1 MRKKHDYD
9 KILFRLLG
17 IIKKLNS
24 GEEVTKKELSL
35 EYNVSE
41 KTIQKDLNQ
50 RLGNIFPIERKNGK
64 YSFKE
69 GYRLDKQMDPE
80 SILVIDILKGIS
92 KSFGDYFKEKSEK
105 IFNNIAKADENFL
118 LSKMVVEDLSL
129 YTELVQILQ
138 EAIEKR
144 VEIELY
150 YKEKRV
156 LQPYKITIFEGFWYL
171 YAKDLK
177 DGRFKTFYIKD
188 MKNLVL
194 TDRVFEVDK
203 EKMSKLENAVNIWF
217 EPDND
222 LFEVV
227 LHANANIAKYFMR
240 KSFFKTQKILEKRDD
255 GSLVFSIQTTSKT
268 AILFEVKKWIPD
280 LIIISPEHLVKDF
293 VSLLGESAR
302 AYTCNDN

>member
-24 GEEVTKKELSL
+24 GEEVTKKELSI

-50 RLGNIFPIERKNGK
+50 RLGKIFPIVRRRGR
-64 YSFKE
+64 YSFE
-69 GYRLDKQMDPE
+69 VGYRLDKQMDTE
-80 SILVIDILKGIS
+80 GILVIEILKGIS
-92 KSFGDYFKEKSEK
+92 KSFGTIFEEKSKK
-105 IFNNIAKADENFL
+105 IFNKIVNVDENFI

-129 YTELVQILQ
+129 YANHLKILQ
-138 EAIEKR
+138 NAIENS

-156 LQPYKITIFEGFWYL
+156 LQPYRITVFEGFWYL

-188 MKNLVL
+188 IKNLVL
-194 TDRVFEVDK
+194 SDRVYEVDE
-203 EKMSKLENAVNIWF
+203 EKMSKLENAINIWF

-222 LFEVV
+222 LFEVI

-280 LIIISPEHLVKDF
+280 LIIISPNYLVKDF
-293 VSLLGESAR
+293 ILLLNESIKV
-302 AYTCNDN
+302 YDKNL